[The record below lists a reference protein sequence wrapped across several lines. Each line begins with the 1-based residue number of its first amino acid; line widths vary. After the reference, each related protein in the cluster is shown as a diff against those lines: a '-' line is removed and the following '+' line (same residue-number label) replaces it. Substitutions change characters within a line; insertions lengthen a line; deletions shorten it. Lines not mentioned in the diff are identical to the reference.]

1 MHCFGDASNV
11 FISFF
16 QYMDEPTRPARRTIY
31 VDDEPRPPA
40 TAEMTPRSNPTPVRH
55 SPPHVVPP
63 PPPHIQ
69 RSPQPSVPLKT
80 SRFNDISPP
89 PSHRKP
95 QPISHSDSNHTNTN
109 NNNNSNRNDPPPL
122 RLMDV
127 IAQNRARRGT
137 RPQKPRREVDE
148 AKVYD
153 PPTYNRNIIKNG
165 FIVHK

>member
-1 MHCFGDASNV
+1 
-11 FISFF
+11 
-16 QYMDEPTRPARRTIY
+16 MDEPTRPARRKIY
-31 VDDEPRPPA
+31 VDEPPA
-40 TAEMTPRSNPTPVRH
+40 TAEITPRSNPTPVRH

-63 PPPHIQ
+63 LTQ
-69 RSPQPSVPLKT
+69 RPSPPSVPLKT
-80 SRFNDISPP
+80 NRFNDLSPP
-89 PSHRKP
+89 PSHRRP
-95 QPISHSDSNHTNTN
+95 QPPPPPPPQPQPPSNFDA

-137 RPQKPRREVDE
+137 RPSKPRREVDE